1 MENPAEAAPKGSL
14 ADYLAAE
21 RTLLAWIRTGLALMG
36 FGFVLAR
43 FGLFLNELHLM
54 QNVRPLESSGF
65 SLWSG
70 TGLIA
75 VGVIVNLF
83 AGWNHLRII
92 RGLDRGSKT
101 SPHATTVAVGIA
113 FLLGALG
120 VAMAI
125 YLVSV
130 RNSAHS
136 SNYKQEGAFYGSK
149 Y

>member
-1 MENPAEAAPKGSL
+1 LENSSQPAAKASL

-43 FGLFLNELHLM
+43 FALMLGELHPM
-54 QNVRPLESSGF
+54 QNGRAVESTGF

-75 VGVIVNLF
+75 VGVIVNVF
-83 AGWNHLRII
+83 AGWHHLRMV
-92 RGLDRGSKT
+92 RALDAGDKAYPRPSM
-101 SPHATTVAVGIA
+101 AVAIA
-113 FLLGALG
+113 FLLGLVG
-120 VAMAI
+120 LAMAI

-130 RNSAHS
+130 RNSAH
-136 SNYKQEGAFYGSK
+136 
-149 Y
+149 